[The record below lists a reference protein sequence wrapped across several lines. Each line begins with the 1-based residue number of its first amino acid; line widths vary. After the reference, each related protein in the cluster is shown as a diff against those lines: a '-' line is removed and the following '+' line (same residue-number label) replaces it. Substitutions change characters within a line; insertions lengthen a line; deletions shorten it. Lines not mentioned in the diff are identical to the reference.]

1 MAGENNLAVIEEA
14 TKNWVYGN
22 YEKILPYV
30 ADDAVYEI
38 AKGPI
43 EKFSTLFGTFK
54 GIGEIKIWYESN
66 KQNAAAVNGIKP
78 FCAPANLGKFI
89 AADDKVI
96 NMGTMPQTS
105 TEPASDWV
113 AIWTLEGGKIKHCWL
128 VMDTASTFLKLKR
141 NNPKLVL
148 E

>member
-1 MAGENNLAVIEEA
+1 MAGENNLALIEEV

-22 YEKILPYV
+22 YDKILPLV

-43 EKFSTLFGTFK
+43 QKFSALFGTFTGK
-54 GIGEIKIWYESN
+54 KEIAIWYESN
-66 KQNAAAVNGIKP
+66 KQQAAAVNGIKP
-78 FCAPANLGKFI
+78 FCTPADPGKYI

-96 NMGTMPQTS
+96 NMGTMPETG

-113 AIWTLEGGKIKHCWL
+113 AIWTIEGGMIKHCWL
-128 VMDTASTFLKLKR
+128 VMDTASTFLRLKKQ
-141 NNPKLVL
+141 NPKIVL

>member
-1 MAGENNLAVIEEA
+1 
-14 TKNWVYGN
+14 
-22 YEKILPYV
+22 
-30 ADDAVYEI
+30 
-38 AKGPI
+38 
-43 EKFSTLFGTFK
+43 LFGTFK

-113 AIWTLEGGKIKHCWL
+113 AIWTLEDGKIKHCWL